1 MDGSLGSHASFSR
14 GGKRGR
20 DFPGSGQVGGRES
33 WGWQAGHILGNVTIQ
48 EHWSTVWRQSCRGK
62 EKVGA
67 TWSLQTQALG
77 RNPEG
82 RNLGIGALPGLPS
95 HSHLFS
101 GGRSSSQVSVLGTVS
116 CSHFLSLYLVHLGPC
131 RCTRSSRNLAEAHS
145 VHPAPE
151 FEGSQGRSWAPKG
164 PSPEEREVGG
174 TGQGGGSRTVL
185 RGLGLGCA
193 AVWGGERLG

>member
-1 MDGSLGSHASFSR
+1 MHLSAEVEREAGTFLVLGKWEAGR
-14 GGKRGR
+14 IGAGKQGTSWEMSPYKSIGLR
-20 DFPGSGQVGGRES
+20 SGGRAVEVKKR
-33 WGWQAGHILGNVTIQ
+33 WVQPG
-48 EHWSTVWRQSCRGK
+48 
-62 EKVGA
+62 
-67 TWSLQTQALG
+67 SLQTQALG
-77 RNPEG
+77 TSALQG
-82 RNLGIGALPGLPS
+82 RAGIWGLGLCQGFPS

-101 GGRSSSQVSVLGTVS
+101 GGCSSSQVSMLGTVS
-116 CSHFLSLYLVHLGPC
+116 CSHSLSLYLVHLGPC

-151 FEGSQGRSWAPKG
+151 FEGFQGRSWAPKG

-193 AVWGGERLG
+193 AVWGGQRLG

>member
-14 GGKRGR
+14 GGKRGW

-33 WGWQAGHILGNVTIQ
+33 WGWEAGHVLGNVTIQ
-48 EHWSTVWRQSCRGK
+48 EHWSTVWRQSYRGK

-67 TWSLQTQALG
+67 TWEPPNAG
-77 RNPEG
+77 
-82 RNLGIGALPGLPS
+82 
-95 HSHLFS
+95 HLFS
-101 GGRSSSQVSVLGTVS
+101 GGYSSSQVSMLGTVS

-131 RCTRSSRNLAEAHS
+131 RCTRSSRKLAEAHS

-174 TGQGGGSRTVL
+174 NGQGGGSWTVL